1 MASRSRQTQTPSGS
15 SPAPRSPG
23 APSAR
28 QRIFTVALVCVPLF
42 LCVPGI
48 TATVL
53 LPALRKAKI
62 DARARFSGPRC
73 SNNLRQLGL
82 AAIQYSDDKRF
93 FPHVERQ
100 GTLDGGVDTNASTK
114 KTRALLFY
122 GYHDDPD
129 AWICPA
135 SYDQSIPTTA
145 GRSWF
150 WQGLTNPTI
159 GNQGPIADGAPD
171 PTLEDTDELSYGW
184 TRKGMNS
191 NVRSTALLAADR
203 AVQDPA
209 VLSGAR
215 PVVNAN
221 QPVSGII
228 GNHATGWNVLRADA
242 MVEWFDI
249 LQTPYPG
256 VFLTGT
262 SSPSDGY
269 LGLKIQ
275 ADPSV
280 FGR

>member
-1 MASRSRQTQTPSGS
+1 
-15 SPAPRSPG
+15 
-23 APSAR
+23 
-28 QRIFTVALVCVPLF
+28 
-42 LCVPGI
+42 
-48 TATVL
+48 
-53 LPALRKAKI
+53 
-62 DARARFSGPRC
+62 
-73 SNNLRQLGL
+73 
-82 AAIQYSDDKRF
+82 
-93 FPHVERQ
+93 
-100 GTLDGGVDTNASTK
+100 
-114 KTRALLFY
+114 
-122 GYHDDPD
+122 
-129 AWICPA
+129 
-135 SYDQSIPTTA
+135 
-145 GRSWF
+145 
-150 WQGLTNPTI
+150 
-159 GNQGPIADGAPD
+159 
-171 PTLEDTDELSYGW
+171 LEDTDELSYGW